1 MKKSYFKAVTAALL
15 AFIVAFS
22 CMSFALAAEIKI
34 VTPPK
39 KTILYEGIDWSY
51 NKTGKISLIR
61 GIDLSVMVLS
71 YNSKTVEYKVTNK
84 FPNMYASSVAGGWTV
99 GDNATKIGCTDFP
112 SSAYTTLTL
121 KFVAVDS
128 ISIINP
134 PKKTI
139 LFEDKDWVLSGLGD
153 VEFTELDLS
162 GLVLKVKY
170 KNGTIKNISYDDN
183 KLISWSV
190 PKGVDSAKPGY
201 TTLYATFC
209 GLRSPFTVNFLAK
222 DAYLYGDANGD
233 FKINSIDALAV
244 LQHSVGNITL
254 KDKNLTQA
262 DVTKDGKINSLDA
275 LNILQFT
282 VGIQQTL

>member
-22 CMSFALAAEIKI
+22 CMSIALAADVKI

-39 KTILYEGIDWSY
+39 KTTLYEGVDWSY
-51 NKTGKISLIR
+51 NKSGKISLIG
-61 GIDLSVMVLS
+61 GIDLSGTVLS
-71 YNSKTVEYKVTNK
+71 YNSKNIEYKVTNK
-84 FPNMYASSVAGGWTV
+84 FPNMYASSASGSWEV
-99 GDNATKIGCTDFP
+99 GDNATKISCTDFP
-112 SSAYTTLTL
+112 SSAYATFTL

-139 LFEDKDWVLSGLGD
+139 LLEDKDWVLSGLGD

-162 GLVLKVKY
+162 GLVIKVKY
-170 KNGTIKNISYDDN
+170 SNGTIKNISYEDN
-183 KLISWSV
+183 KLIGWSV
-190 PKGVDSAKPGY
+190 PKGMDSARPGY

-209 GLRSPFTVNFLAK
+209 GQRAPFTVNFLAK
-222 DAYLYGDANGD
+222 DAYLYGDVNGD
-233 FKINSIDALAV
+233 YKINSIDALAV

-254 KDKNLTQA
+254 KDKHLTQA

-275 LNILQFT
+275 LKILQFS